1 MRAIINF
8 LHNCLIAN
16 DSTFHAIKSLTKC
29 RTRKLH
35 KSSAIKD
42 NINLINLKEIVF
54 RPKKR

>member
-1 MRAIINF
+1 MRVIINF
-8 LHNCLIAN
+8 LHICLIAN

-35 KSSAIKD
+35 KSSIKD
-42 NINLINLKEIVF
+42 NINLINLKGIVF